1 MGAVD
6 GASRQVGE
14 WAGGLSVFFKGSMED
29 CVQAVF
35 QCLDQNGDGV
45 LSKRELME
53 YFKPFVNCMTPQA
66 AAALRPLLLKHATD
80 QIYMEMDWDHSDSI
94 SSEEMVAWSR
104 SGNNVVDR
112 LADIIENYA
121 YSMFVEGRSVQAQL
135 PCLLRA
141 DQHRLNY
148 K

>member
-1 MGAVD
+1 MTRDKFVD
-6 GASRQVGE
+6 EGTELLLRTRTAHTQRDRNALYDMFDSMDIDRNGTLSLGE

-80 QIYMEMDWDHSDSI
+80 QIYTEMQI
-94 SSEEMVAWSR
+94 
-104 SGNNVVDR
+104 
-112 LADIIENYA
+112 
-121 YSMFVEGRSVQAQL
+121 
-135 PCLLRA
+135 
-141 DQHRLNY
+141 
-148 K
+148 